1 MMIKDC
7 QQVGI
12 GKDGDDYGDLSDNDV
27 TIKCDELYL
36 VIMLDC

>member
-7 QQVGI
+7 QVGI
-12 GKDGDDYGDLSDNDV
+12 CKDGDDYGDLSDNDV